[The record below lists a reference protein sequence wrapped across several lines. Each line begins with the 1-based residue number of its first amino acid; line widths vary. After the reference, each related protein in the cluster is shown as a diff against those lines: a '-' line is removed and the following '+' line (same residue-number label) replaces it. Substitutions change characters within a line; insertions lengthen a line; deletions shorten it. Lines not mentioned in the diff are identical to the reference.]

1 MKRIASHLIGVD
13 QGDMV
18 LFSDY
23 ADGGEMW
30 TGSGP
35 RERVV
40 PVTFSD
46 AYRKPPSVHLSMSLL
61 DMATGPSIRADVAAR
76 SITAEGFEIVFRTW
90 EDSMVARIRVAWLA
104 VGELPD
110 DEEWQL
116 Y

>member
-13 QGDMV
+13 QGELV

-23 ADGGEMW
+23 EDDGEMW
-30 TGSGP
+30 TGQGE

-40 PVTFSD
+40 PVAFSD
-46 AYRKPPSVHLSMSLL
+46 TYRKPPSVHVSMSLL
-61 DMATGPSIRADVAAR
+61 DMATGPSIRADVGTR
-76 SITAEGFEIVFRTW
+76 NVSETGFEIVFRTW
-90 EDSMVARIRVAWLA
+90 EDSMVARVRVAWIA
-104 VGELPD
+104 MGELPD